1 MMFRIVLPR
10 KTNITEQMDLA
21 ARGMSPRHSVALI
34 AENLAATL
42 HEPDVITHFPLRSR
56 LLPTD
61 ELWSLASKVKAAAT
75 PKDVIFCVS
84 EGAGLQLA
92 SLYFGVRSR
101 PRIAVFVHN
110 VDRPRARA
118 AMRLWCM
125 KNTVD
130 LFIACSEY
138 QREFLKSYLSVSD
151 DRVKLVDDCTDDRFF
166 TPGPP
171 SVTKKRPLVVSVG
184 LEQRD
189 YKTLALAT
197 SDMNIDVRI
206 SGFSKDAKGASAFP
220 DRLPDN
226 MERNF
231 YKWPDLVQLYRDA
244 DAVVVSCYEN
254 KYAAG
259 VQSLMEGSSCGR
271 PIIVTR
277 TSGLSSY
284 LNNSVVSIRS
294 GSSNEM
300 ASAIQSILVNREFA
314 ERQANLAQQEAKNR
328 YTMDRYVSEV
338 SDALRRL

>member
-1 MMFRIVLPR
+1 M
-10 KTNITEQMDLA
+10 Q
-21 ARGMSPRHSVALI
+21 
-34 AENLAATL
+34 
-42 HEPDVITHFPLRSR
+42 
-56 LLPTD
+56 
-61 ELWSLASKVKAAAT
+61 
-75 PKDVIFCVS
+75 
-84 EGAGLQLA
+84 
-92 SLYFGVRSR
+92 
-101 PRIAVFVHN
+101 
-110 VDRPRARA
+110 
-118 AMRLWCM
+118 
-125 KNTVD
+125 NTVD

-138 QREFLKSYLSVSD
+138 QREFLKRYLSLSD
-151 DRVKLVDDCTDDRFF
+151 DRIKLVDDCTDDRFF

-171 SVTKKRPLVVSVG
+171 SASKRRPLVVSVG

-206 SGFSKDAKGASAFP
+206 SGYSKDAKGAGAFP
-220 DRLPDN
+220 DHLPSN

-231 YKWPDLVQLYRDA
+231 YNWPDLVQLYRDA

-300 ASAIQSILVNREFA
+300 ATAIQTILVNREFS
-314 ERQANLAQQEAKNR
+314 EQQANLALRETRNR
-328 YTMDRYVSEV
+328 YTMDRYVSEI
-338 SDALRRL
+338 SDVLRRLF